1 MRFSQ
6 RARAPLVRLGTALHP
21 EGGKIDAGLKM
32 AIDLAIHSLRR
43 AAPGDGPVA
52 VEEEDAY
59 AFFKAR
65 AGYPVNP
72 FNPEEL
78 AGYMRALD
86 AAIGAEIVGQER
98 MRRDLLHLFQ
108 DVIVGAKK
116 DMGVIALLGP
126 TGAGKSEA
134 AKLLARH
141 GFNNPRALLRI
152 DMTEYRSHDASLNK
166 LFGAVGGLVTSTE
179 RQGILC
185 DWFDDPSQGKYGGV
199 VLIDEAERG
208 DPGVWER
215 LMEFFDTGTFV
226 GGDGRRRQ
234 ARRHVVILTSNRGDK
249 VLFPDSI
256 VHWSDGQIAAYAE
269 RVEEKTLKR
278 LFQMKLTGRDE
289 FQIPTPVLNRIDRY
303 TRRGAAAE
311 RAGRRDRA
319 PACAKAHGRDR
330 QRSRSRRSRSTRASR
345 RGSPS
350 IISPSPTARGRSSA
364 ASPSSSTR
372 SRSACSPARSAPRA
386 AGRSPSSSTPTTR
399 PRARRA
405 PLSTG
410 RSRSRSSCRRPAYP
424 IRCSTRISRARSP
437 ACAKSCRR
445 RSGARTTPWSAR
457 ATR

>member
-1 MRFSQ
+1 MRFSP
-6 RARAPLVRLGTALHP
+6 RARTPLVRLGTALHP

-43 AAPGDGPVA
+43 AAHGDGPVA

-126 TGAGKSEA
+126 TGAGKSRPPSCWRA
-134 AKLLARH
+134 RLQQSARPPAHRHDRIPLARLEPEQAVRR
-141 GFNNPRALLRI
+141 GRRAGHLDRAA
-152 DMTEYRSHDASLNK
+152 RH
-166 LFGAVGGLVTSTE
+166 
-179 RQGILC
+179 LC

-215 LMEFFDTGTFV
+215 LMEFFDTGTFM

-249 VLFPDSI
+249 ILF
-256 VHWSDGQIAAYAE
+256 
-269 RVEEKTLKR
+269 R
-278 LFQMKLTGRDE
+278 
-289 FQIPTPVLNRIDRY
+289 N
-303 TRRGAAAE
+303 
-311 RAGRRDRA
+311 
-319 PACAKAHGRDR
+319 
-330 QRSRSRRSRSTRASR
+330 RSRTGATHSSPTMSARSRKRRSSGCSR
-345 RGSPS
+345 
-350 IISPSPTARGRSSA
+350 
-364 ASPSSSTR
+364 
-372 SRSACSPARSAPRA
+372 
-386 AGRSPSSSTPTTR
+386 
-399 PRARRA
+399 
-405 PLSTG
+405 
-410 RSRSRSSCRRPAYP
+410 
-424 IRCSTRISRARSP
+424 
-437 ACAKSCRR
+437 
-445 RSGARTTPWSAR
+445 
-457 ATR
+457 